1 MLLPARQFVTDTYV
15 LLRLVALPIIYNCSI
30 DSHQEI
36 PGMRRLLP
44 SLSVSALLITG
55 VAGLAGCSTSK
66 PSFYHQEDFSETDTY
81 SRSFSASDN
90 AVCEAARRALLG
102 QGYIISKAQTNIV
115 DGTKSFQPEAD
126 QHVEIAF
133 HIVCAANG
141 KADHNASLFVS
152 ATQDRYALK
161 KTNNS
166 ASVGVGVLGSV
177 SMPFGSS
184 DDSLVRVASETIR
197 SGHFYDRFFGA
208 VERYLV
214 PGEDDAVKAGK
225 VELDGP
231 VAQPEKKES
240 K

>member
-1 MLLPARQFVTDTYV
+1 MRRSLPSPRSSAVSAAFFLLPP
-15 LLRLVALPIIYNCSI
+15 LAL
-30 DSHQEI
+30 
-36 PGMRRLLP
+36 
-44 SLSVSALLITG
+44 

-81 SRSFSASDN
+81 SRSFPASDA

-102 QGYIISKAQTNIV
+102 QGYIISKAQANTL
-115 DGTKSFQPEAD
+115 DGAKSFQPEAD
-126 QHVEIAF
+126 KHVEIAF

-141 KADHNASLFVS
+141 KADQTASVFVS

-197 SGHFYDRFFGA
+197 SPNFYDRFFGA
-208 VERYLV
+208 VERYLA
-214 PGEDDAVKAGK
+214 PIAGDPVNDSK
-225 VELDGP
+225 TQLDGP
-231 VAQPEKKES
+231 VASPQKKES
-240 K
+240 R

>member
-1 MLLPARQFVTDTYV
+1 M
-15 LLRLVALPIIYNCSI
+15 
-30 DSHQEI
+30 H
-36 PGMRRLLP
+36 RLLP
-44 SLSVSALLITG
+44 SLSVSALLI
-55 VAGLAGCSTSK
+55 AGLAGCSTSK

-81 SRSFSASDN
+81 SRSFGASDN

-102 QGYIISKAQTNIV
+102 QGYIISKAQANIV

-133 HIVCAANG
+133 HIVCAPNG

-166 ASVGVGVLGSV
+166 ASLGVGVLGSV

-208 VERYLV
+208 VERYLA
-214 PGEDDAVKAGK
+214 PGEDDAAKAAK
-225 VELDGP
+225 TQLDGP

>member
-1 MLLPARQFVTDTYV
+1 
-15 LLRLVALPIIYNCSI
+15 
-30 DSHQEI
+30 
-36 PGMRRLLP
+36 MRRLLP
-44 SLSVSALLITG
+44 SPRLATTLLPLALLAALG
-55 VAGLAGCSTSK
+55 GCASSK

-81 SRSFSASDN
+81 SRSFGGSDA

-102 QGYIISKAQTNIV
+102 QGYIISKAQANIV

-141 KADHNASLFVS
+141 KGDRNASVFVS

-166 ASVGVGVLGSV
+166 ASLGVGVLGSV

-197 SGHFYDRFFGA
+197 SANFYDRFFGA
-208 VERYLV
+208 VERYLA
-214 PGEDDAVKAGK
+214 PGDVNPEAGGQHQ
-225 VELDGP
+225 LDGP
-231 VAQPEKKES
+231 LPTPEKKES

>member
-1 MLLPARQFVTDTYV
+1 MRRSLPLPFAYTVV
-15 LLRLVALPIIYNCSI
+15 PLVA
-30 DSHQEI
+30 
-36 PGMRRLLP
+36 
-44 SLSVSALLITG
+44 VAL
-55 VAGLAGCSTSK
+55 LAGCSTSK

-81 SRSFSASDN
+81 SRSFGSSDA

-102 QGYIISKAQTNIV
+102 QGYIISKAQANIV

-133 HIVCAANG
+133 HIVCAGNG
-141 KADHNASLFVS
+141 KADHNASVFVS

-166 ASVGVGVLGSV
+166 ASLGVGVLGSV

-197 SGHFYDRFFGA
+197 SAHFYDRFFGA
-208 VERYLV
+208 VERYLA
-214 PGEDDAVKAGK
+214 PGEDDAAKASK
-225 VELDGP
+225 TELDGP
-231 VAQPEKKES
+231 LPQPQKRES